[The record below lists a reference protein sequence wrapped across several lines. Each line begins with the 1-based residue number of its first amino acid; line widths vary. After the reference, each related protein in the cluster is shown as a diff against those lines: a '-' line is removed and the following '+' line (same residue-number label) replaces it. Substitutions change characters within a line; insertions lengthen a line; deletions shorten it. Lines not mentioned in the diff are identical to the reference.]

1 MVFPVIQNDLSLHVV
16 FAYAIGLVIDCVV
29 VLILCDRIGL
39 FVCVFEL
46 CCLGLVMRLYFFVQ
60 EQLLIV
66 LIPIPSLDCSRTALV
81 CQSRCV
87 SYACLLLNKCA
98 VCHSLSQ

>member
-1 MVFPVIQNDLSLHVV
+1 VVFPVIQNNLSLHVV

-46 CCLGLVMRLYFFVQ
+46 CLLRFGNVFVFC
-60 EQLLIV
+60 
-66 LIPIPSLDCSRTALV
+66 CSRTALD
-81 CQSRCV
+81 CADPNPIS
-87 SYACLLLNKCA
+87 CLPIVALVWGTRA
-98 VCHSLSQ
+98 S